1 MKAKKMEQIYEKN
14 ESGRI
19 INHTMEL
26 VEDNKKRPHSV
37 LENPIIS
44 ILILPIC
51 LLADTICVINTQSY
65 IVYDSLLILI
75 LTTLGLLIG
84 LDLAPIYLGKALK
97 NRSQGLNASKAVIAV
112 LFAAFV
118 IAASFNM
125 ALRIS
130 VKDLVLP
137 DFSTSATS
145 MIGEA
150 QQSSSGSNITLLYA
164 IFVGAIPI
172 ITSFASFGVSFNTAN
187 PLKDTII
194 RLRNSKKALED
205 AIIETEAILSE
216 YGSDKNSY
224 ERLISDDEEK
234 YYQTIEMIEEKAVY
248 FADYVREMIK
258 EKLGDTVANNV
269 LSKDTRL
276 RLLKM
281 INEDYEADEP
291 AEDETF
297 DDSETILRKEA

>member
-145 MIGEA
+145 MIGET
-150 QQSSSGSNITLLYA
+150 QQSSSGSNITLL
-164 IFVGAIPI
+164 
-172 ITSFASFGVSFNTAN
+172 
-187 PLKDTII
+187 
-194 RLRNSKKALED
+194 
-205 AIIETEAILSE
+205 
-216 YGSDKNSY
+216 
-224 ERLISDDEEK
+224 
-234 YYQTIEMIEEKAVY
+234 
-248 FADYVREMIK
+248 
-258 EKLGDTVANNV
+258 
-269 LSKDTRL
+269 
-276 RLLKM
+276 
-281 INEDYEADEP
+281 
-291 AEDETF
+291 
-297 DDSETILRKEA
+297 